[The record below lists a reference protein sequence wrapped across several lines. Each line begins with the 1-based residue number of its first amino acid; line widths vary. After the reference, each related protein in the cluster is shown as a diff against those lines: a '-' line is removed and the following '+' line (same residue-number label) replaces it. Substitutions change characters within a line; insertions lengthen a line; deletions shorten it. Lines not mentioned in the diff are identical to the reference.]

1 MCDGWVR
8 GPKSTELVKR
18 PRTLLWLHTGL
29 IGLIIGN
36 NRPSFT
42 APIIPVHLVQR
53 CRFGRT
59 FGGGENFTEKVLAG

>member
-29 IGLIIGN
+29 TGLIIGN
-36 NRPSFT
+36 NIRK
-42 APIIPVHLVQR
+42 LVDY
-53 CRFGRT
+53 
-59 FGGGENFTEKVLAG
+59 L